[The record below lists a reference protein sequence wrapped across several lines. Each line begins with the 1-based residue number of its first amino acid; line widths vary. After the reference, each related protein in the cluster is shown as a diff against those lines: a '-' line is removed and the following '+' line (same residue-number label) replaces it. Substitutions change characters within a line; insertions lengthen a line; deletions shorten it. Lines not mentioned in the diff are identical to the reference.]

1 MNNGNAA
8 ESFELMLTDSMRVAL
23 DHAFADARECLEA
36 DGGMVPFSVLC
47 TSDGFD
53 VSEHPGDTV
62 DDVYISMKTLLAR
75 EMPEA
80 YVFSYDGFV
89 ELVGGREEAI
99 ICEVARRGDAQAT
112 ILAQT
117 YAVHDGSYEFAP
129 AFAYAGEAPQL
140 YPSGTKP
147 IVSGLVALAAEREA
161 AAQEAGASDAT
172 GALDDDEI
180 TGDGAASATAAE

>member
-1 MNNGNAA
+1 MNNGNAT

-23 DHAFADARECLEA
+23 DHAFADARDCLEA

-53 VSEHPGDTV
+53 VSEHPGATV
-62 DDVYISMKTLLAR
+62 DDVYVSMKTLVAR

-89 ELVGGREEAI
+89 ELAGGREEAI

-117 YAVHDGSYEFAP
+117 YVVNDGSYEFAP

-161 AAQEAGASDAT
+161 AREAGA
-172 GALDDDEI
+172 G
-180 TGDGAASATAAE
+180 GAAAASNDGEMTEGAAAPSLATE

>member
-1 MNNGNAA
+1 MNKGIASG
-8 ESFELMLTDSMRVAL
+8 SFELMLTDSMRVAL

-36 DGGMVPFSVLC
+36 DGVMVPFSVLC

-53 VSEHPGDTV
+53 VSEHPGETV
-62 DDVYISMKTLLAR
+62 DDVYASMKSLVAR

-89 ELVGGREEAI
+89 EVVGGREEAI
-99 ICEVARRGDAQAT
+99 ICEVARRGDEQAT

-117 YAVHDGSYEFAP
+117 YTVSDGSYEFAP
-129 AFAYAGEAPQL
+129 SFAYAGETPQL

-161 AAQEAGASDAT
+161 AAKGDAT
-172 GALDDDEI
+172 NEVVE
-180 TGDGAASATAAE
+180 ATVEVAE

>member
-1 MNNGNAA
+1 MNNGNAS

-53 VSEHPGDTV
+53 VSEHPGETV
-62 DDVYISMKTLLAR
+62 DDVYNSMKTLVAR

-89 ELVGGREEAI
+89 ELASGREEAI
-99 ICEVARRGDAQAT
+99 ICEIARRGDAQAA

-117 YAVHDGSYEFAP
+117 YVVSGRSYDFAP
-129 AFAYAGEAPQL
+129 DFAYAGPTPQL

-147 IVSGLVALAAEREA
+147 IVSGLVALAAERKAAASEA
-161 AAQEAGASDAT
+161 AAHEGAYSSDGGEVA
-172 GALDDDEI
+172 EE
-180 TGDGAASATAAE
+180 ASAPTTETE

>member
-1 MNNGNAA
+1 MNKGIASG
-8 ESFELMLTDSMRVAL
+8 SFELMLTDSMRVAL

-36 DGGMVPFSVLC
+36 DGEMMPFSVLC

-53 VSEHPGDTV
+53 VSEHPGETV
-62 DDVYISMKTLLAR
+62 DDVYASMKSLVAR

-89 ELVGGREEAI
+89 EVVGGREEAI
-99 ICEVARRGDAQAT
+99 ICEVARRGDEQAT

-117 YAVHDGSYEFAP
+117 YTVSDGSYEFAP
-129 AFAYAGEAPQL
+129 SFVYAGETPQL

-161 AAQEAGASDAT
+161 AAKGDAANEVVEAT
-172 GALDDDEI
+172 VEV
-180 TGDGAASATAAE
+180 AE

>member
-1 MNNGNAA
+1 MNNENAA
-8 ESFELMLTDSMRVAL
+8 GTFELMLTDSMRVAL
-23 DHAFADARECLEA
+23 DHAFADARECLSE

-53 VSEHPGDTV
+53 VSEHPGATV
-62 DDVYISMKTLLAR
+62 DDVYKSMKALVAR

-89 ELVGGREEAI
+89 ELAEGREEAI
-99 ICEVARRGDAQAT
+99 ICEVARRGDAQASL
-112 ILAQT
+112 LAQT
-117 YAVHDGSYEFAP
+117 YMVGEGGYEFAP
-129 AFAYAGEAPQL
+129 AFAYAGETAQL

-161 AAQEAGASDAT
+161 AQNAVAADGRS
-172 GALDDDEI
+172 
-180 TGDGAASATAAE
+180 DGANE